1 MERGSGL
8 YSVLAEH
15 ETMKMG
21 LGMWVMILGILGII
35 IGGALYAGVAGKH
48 NTIGLSGIGL
58 GVILVIVGA
67 AWWMMKDRKAPM
79 ATTSQMPQPA
89 KTP

>member
-1 MERGSGL
+1 
-8 YSVLAEH
+8 
-15 ETMKMG
+15 MKMG

-35 IGGALYAGVAGKH
+35 VGAAMYAADYH
-48 NTIGLSGIGL
+48 RTIGTYGMGL
-58 GVILVIVGA
+58 GIILVIVGA

-79 ATTSQMPQPA
+79 AATPQISQPA

>member
-1 MERGSGL
+1 MR
-8 YSVLAEH
+8 
-15 ETMKMG
+15 MG

-35 IGGALYAGVAGKH
+35 VGAAMYAADYH
-48 NTIGLSGIGL
+48 RTIGTYGLGL

-67 AWWMMKDRKAPM
+67 AWWMMKERKAPVP
-79 ATTSQMPQPA
+79 AKPQPTAPA